1 MRPEPESVVN
11 NLSNERRDLWSEI
24 AARHA
29 IDELKVRRLIRK
41 FDDLIVP
48 SRQTDS
54 TIAIALHEQG
64 YLYAYLGKKEIS
76 MQLFDDAVVAGLM
89 PLAASISKAHAL
101 YICGDLKM
109 SKEVLLGI
117 DIEGVDQSGLAG
129 VADGCMHL
137 GLFTMAADL
146 YVKAGKQS
154 GEVSQHLLAAAE
166 IMNEIGATDD
176 QVSARLETAS
186 KIIQS
191 MSGHPH
197 IALDVFAMQGEGILY
212 RFMVKGPTDHLMAI
226 DSAIEQAL
234 GSKYNDAI
242 DQYLSIGVAPHEEGA
257 ILTANEGY
265 YVSM

>member
-1 MRPEPESVVN
+1 MRPESKSVVN
-11 NLSNERRDLWSEI
+11 DLSTERRNLWSEI

-29 IDELKVRRLIRK
+29 VDELKVHRLIKK
-41 FDDLIVP
+41 FDDLIIP
-48 SRQTDS
+48 SRQRDS

-76 MQLFDDAVVAGLM
+76 LQLFEDAVLAGLM
-89 PLAASISKAHAL
+89 PLAATISKAHAL
-101 YICGDLKM
+101 YICGDLEL
-109 SKEVLLGI
+109 SKKVLLGI
-117 DIEGVDQSGLAG
+117 DIEDADPAGLAG
-129 VADGCMHL
+129 VADGCVQL
-137 GLFTMAADL
+137 GLFRMAADL
-146 YVKAGKQS
+146 YVQAGKQS
-154 GEVSQHLLAAAE
+154 GEVSEHLLAAAE

-176 QVSARLETAS
+176 QVSARIETAS

-226 DSAIEQAL
+226 DSAIDQAL

-242 DQYLSIGVAPHEEGA
+242 DRFLSIGVAPHEEGA
-257 ILTANEGY
+257 VLTANEGY
-265 YVSM
+265 YVCM